1 MNWTDILTDEA
12 RKNSVVQT
20 DALVR
25 KYKLS
30 EPSVRNALRRYESK
44 GLVERISTKTYI
56 NHFNQHFSSRDLVN
70 TLRSNSYISLE
81 SALVDRG
88 VITQNPSVLTCVT
101 PGYPKTFW
109 NKSLIVVYRK
119 ISPDLYWGFE
129 EKTTRYNKYL
139 IAEPEKA
146 LLDWVYLTRQEGLPT
161 PLDEINLQ
169 FLNTG
174 TLRAYAERFPK
185 TVNVTIKDLL
195 LEKAFP
201 SVELAEP
208 VDMFPK
214 KRKDPHPQRR
224 KGL

>member
-1 MNWTDILTDEA
+1 MNWTDILTDEG
-12 RKNSVVQT
+12 RKNNVLRT

-30 EPSVRNALRRYESK
+30 EPAVRNALRRYESK
-44 GLVERISTKTYI
+44 GLVERISTKVYI

-70 TLRSNSYISLE
+70 TLRPNSYISLE

-101 PGYPKTFW
+101 PGYPRTFQG
-109 NKSLIVVYRK
+109 KSVIIVYRK

-129 EKTTRYNKYL
+129 KMTTRYNEYL

-169 FLNTG
+169 FLNPG
-174 TLRAYAERFPK
+174 KLRTYAELFPK
-185 TVNVTIKDLL
+185 TVNVTILDDL

-201 SVELAEP
+201 SYDSAQFTVG
-208 VDMFPK
+208 K
-214 KRKDPHPQRR
+214 H
-224 KGL
+224 G

>member
-1 MNWTDILTDEA
+1 MNWTDILTDEG
-12 RKNSVVQT
+12 RKNSVLRT

-30 EPSVRNALRRYESK
+30 EPAVRNALRRYESK
-44 GLVERISTKTYI
+44 GLVERISTKVYI
-56 NHFNQHFSSRDLVN
+56 NHFNQHFSPRDLVN
-70 TLRSNSYISLE
+70 TLRPNSYISLE

-101 PGYPKTFW
+101 PGYPQTFQG
-109 NKSLIVVYRK
+109 KSVIIIYRK

-129 EKTTRYNKYL
+129 KKTTRYNEYL

-169 FLNTG
+169 FLNPG
-174 TLRAYAERFPK
+174 KLRAYAERFPK
-185 TVNVTIKDLL
+185 TVNATIKDLL

-201 SVELAEP
+201 SHDSAE
-208 VDMFPK
+208 FTIGK
-214 KRKDPHPQRR
+214 H
-224 KGL
+224 G

>member
-1 MNWTDILTDEA
+1 MNWTDVLTDEA
-12 RKNSVVQT
+12 RKNSVLRT

-30 EPSVRNALRRYESK
+30 EPAVRNALRRYESK
-44 GLVERISTKTYI
+44 SLVERISTKLYI

-70 TLRSNSYISLE
+70 TLRPNSYISLE

-101 PGYPKTFW
+101 SGYPQTFRA
-109 NKSLIVVYRK
+109 KSVIIVYRK

-129 EKTTRYNKYL
+129 ENSTRYNKYL

-146 LLDWVYLTRQEGLPT
+146 LLDWIYLTRQEGLPT

-169 FLNTG
+169 FLNLSK
-174 TLRAYAERFPK
+174 LRAYAERFPK
-185 TVNVTIKDLL
+185 TVNVIVKDLL

-201 SVELAEP
+201 FQEPAELNIG
-208 VDMFPK
+208 
-214 KRKDPHPQRR
+214 KR
-224 KGL
+224 G

>member
-1 MNWTDILTDEA
+1 MNWTDVLTQEA
-12 RKNSVVQT
+12 RKNSVLQT

-30 EPSVRNALRRYESK
+30 EPAVRNALRRYESK
-44 GLVERISTKTYI
+44 DLVERISTKIYI

-70 TLRSNSYISLE
+70 MLRPNSYISLE

-101 PGYPKTFW
+101 PGYPQTFRG
-109 NKSLIVVYRK
+109 KSVIIVYRK
-119 ISPDLYWGFE
+119 ISPSLYWGFE

-169 FLNTG
+169 FLNPSK
-174 TLRAYAERFPK
+174 LRAYAERFPR
-185 TVNVTIKDLL
+185 TVTVTIKDLL

-201 SVELAEP
+201 FHQPAERTIQ
-208 VDMFPK
+208 
-214 KRKDPHPQRR
+214 KR
-224 KGL
+224 G